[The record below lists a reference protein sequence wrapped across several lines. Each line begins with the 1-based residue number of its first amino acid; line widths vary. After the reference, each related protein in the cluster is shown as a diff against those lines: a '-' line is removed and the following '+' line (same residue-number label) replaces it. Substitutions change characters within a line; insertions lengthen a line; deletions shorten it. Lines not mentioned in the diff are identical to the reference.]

1 MPKYLTRQEF
11 ETMKVLRNRK
21 YTIQEIARK
30 MFLAPA
36 TVSRNL
42 KYRSYDDYCL
52 SMHAKNTKGGSKV
65 ENNSGECRTVGKT
78 CHKCGKA
85 KMLSEF
91 DKRKK
96 SKDGHSTMCKECRK
110 AYQREWERKRKAAEE
125 MERVKFP
132 EDRAL
137 EDFVNKITKSEPVA
151 EKETPGMKE
160 AKSMFTKTI
169 DEILDQLEYKTPTGE
184 KIPKF
189 DIGDKVCIRAGFNM
203 SAYGVVN
210 KLLESPANET
220 YYEVKYRTGRF
231 IKKTHT
237 LIAGE
242 DVIFRV
248 VKEK

>member
-21 YTIQEIARK
+21 YTIQEIAQK
-30 MFLAPA
+30 MYLAPS

-52 SMHAKNTKGGSKV
+52 SMHAKSTKGGNKV
-65 ENNSGECRTVGKT
+65 ESKSGECRTVGKT

-91 DKRKK
+91 DKKK
-96 SKDGHSTMCKECRK
+96 QSKDGYSNMCKACRA
-110 AYQREWERKRKAAEE
+110 AYQREWERKRKRKAAEE
-125 MERVKFP
+125 EAETPKFP

-137 EDFVNKITKSEPVA
+137 EDFVERLKRMPQPILEDEPC
-151 EKETPGMKE
+151 E
-160 AKSMFTKTI
+160 APKA
-169 DEILDQLEYKTPTGE
+169 
-184 KIPKF
+184 PKF
-189 DIGDKVCIRAGFNM
+189 DIGDKVCVRAGFDM
-203 SAYGVVN
+203 SAYGVIS

-242 DVIFRV
+242 DVIFKV
-248 VKEK
+248 VKE

>member
-30 MFLAPA
+30 MFLAPS

-52 SMHAKNTKGGSKV
+52 SMHAKSSKGGNKV
-65 ENNSGECRTVGKT
+65 ESNSGECRTVGKT

-91 DKRKK
+91 DKKKK

-125 MERVKFP
+125 MEKIKSP
-132 EDRAL
+132 EDKA
-137 EDFVNKITKSEPVA
+137 S
-151 EKETPGMKE
+151 GMEE

-169 DEILDQLEYKTPTGE
+169 DEILDQLEYKTPAGE

-189 DIGDKVCIRAGFNM
+189 DIGDKVCIRDGFNM
-203 SAYGVVN
+203 SAYCVIN
-210 KLLESPANET
+210 KLLESPDNTT
-220 YYEVKYRTGRF
+220 YYEVKYRVGRLF
-231 IKKTHT
+231 KKTRT

>member
-21 YTIQEIARK
+21 YTIQEIAQK
-30 MFLAPA
+30 MFLAPS

-52 SMHAKNTKGGSKV
+52 SMHAKSTKGGSKV
-65 ENNSGECRTVGKT
+65 ESKSGECRTVGKT

-91 DKRKK
+91 DKKK
-96 SKDGHSTMCKECRK
+96 QSKDGYSNMCKKCRA

-125 MERVKFP
+125 MEEKPKSP
-132 EDRAL
+132 ELQAWDDL
-137 EDFVNKITKSEPVA
+137 V
-151 EKETPGMKE
+151 EKLKE
-160 AKSMFTKTI
+160 MPLP
-169 DEILDQLEYKTPTGE
+169 ILRDDPCEAPKA
-184 KIPKF
+184 PKF
-189 DIGDKVCIRAGFNM
+189 DIGDKVCVRAGFNM
-203 SAYGVVN
+203 SAYGEVAKV
-210 KLLESPANET
+210 LESPANET
-220 YYEVKYRTGRF
+220 YYEIKYRTGRF